1 MVKACHEAALAA
13 VDEGGPGVERV
24 ALRHFETAV
33 AAVEPQIDAGM
44 RAFYAQFGAAVDDDE
59 EEEEAEGDTKDAAAD
74 GAAAANATNAAND
87 GVDDAEGAAK
97 AAAAVKAAKAAAAK
111 CTKGAFV
118 CPPQLRLVVVFSG
131 KRKSGKDYVTDSMLA
146 RLGAGRAEIG
156 RLSAPLKR
164 VYAEERGL
172 DYARLLSA
180 GPYKERYR
188 KDMIVWGEAR
198 RQADPGFF
206 AREVVA
212 GSAAPVLIVSDAR
225 RPTDLAFFHE
235 LCGAQGGDGTQRPAL
250 LTVRVEASEAT
261 RAARGWVFTAGVDD
275 VSSECGLD
283 GRSDWGLV
291 VPNEG
296 GPGSGG
302 DATARAARE
311 AATRAYIDELVARCA
326 AAARRGDDAATCVP
340 TAGLAALR
348 LGGGGGG
355 GGLK

>member
-13 VDEGGPGVERV
+13 VDEAGPGVERV
-24 ALRHFETAV
+24 ALRHFERAV

-164 VYAEERGL
+164 VYAEEHGL
-172 DYARLLSA
+172 DYAKLLSA

-188 KDMIVWGEAR
+188 KDMIVWGVAR
-198 RQADPGFF
+198 RKADPGFF

-212 GSAAPVLIVSDAR
+212 GATAPVLIVSDAR
-225 RPTDLAFFHE
+225 RPTDLAFFQE
-235 LCGAQGGDGTQRPAL
+235 LCGDGNGTADGAGGGVAGRRPAL

-261 RAARGWVFTAGVDD
+261 RAARGWVFTPGVDD

-296 GPGSGG
+296 GPGSPG
-302 DATARAARE
+302 D
-311 AATRAYIDELVARCA
+311 AATRAARGAATQAHIDDLVARCQQA
-326 AAARRGDDAATCVP
+326 AAAAAAGGGAGDL
-340 TAGLAALR
+340 TAGVAALK
-348 LGGGGGG
+348 
-355 GGLK
+355 LK